1 LLSGRTSHSVDL
13 SLVLLDSDLSVELSL
28 LSLQGDDSSVE
39 RLATARS
46 RNTLDNDNSTGLLA
60 SLGESLLGLD
70 ESVSGVSLLRFDG
83 VLDSASVLL
92 DSSLDLRAAALL
104 LVNDNVSVGLGAVL
118 DSSAPLSESL
128 LSGSQLDSLLSDLEL
143 ELSLNDL
150 SGLNSPSSDLSGSAT
165 AALRNGVD
173 SDLDDLASLGASSD
187 SALENKSSSLNLDNS
202 SVGLDLS
209 VDLSNSTA
217 TAASASNNNLL
228 GSLAS
233 AGSLLPRLNSKLDN
247 LGFSSGGTSLG
258 LEGSDSLLSDSEL
271 PLSDSGSRA

>member
-60 SLGESLLGLD
+60 SLGESLLGLH